1 MVPDASAVVLE
12 YHLEEPVRLDRPA
25 LYSQVERWTVSV
37 LAVPAAGE
45 ARVQIGYANLL
56 IFNLAPGAD
65 IGDLTDPVSGTW
77 LSGHDGVARPE
88 RHVLLLDR
96 LWLSP
101 DWRGQGLGP
110 VVAAAAIERLGRGC
124 DLAAC
129 YPAPFEDL
137 DPQPDVRQR
146 AVEVLGRIW
155 SKVGFTEWNDGVWMI
170 DLSTDDV
177 HAALV
182 ALIDARTVAS

>member
-1 MVPDASAVVLE
+1 MELPDQPRASALV
-12 YHLEEPVRLDRPA
+12 HRPRPRRASAGSCRRIGRHRAHGVRDCGRSDPSGLCREGEGRSPQP
-25 LYSQVERWTVSV
+25 LSH
-37 LAVPAAGE
+37 PAAPS
-45 ARVQIGYANLL
+45 L
-56 IFNLAPGAD
+56 
-65 IGDLTDPVSGTW
+65 
-77 LSGHDGVARPE
+77 ARPE